1 MEQEKKY
8 FCGNGKFIAN
18 KKGVSLSINLSKIP
32 SEFIITSKKG
42 EKWVRL
48 TEWINEAPDTYGND
62 TRILVDTY
70 KPKKKEEG
78 SGFSATTSGY
88 TSQDTGDGLP
98 F

>member
-32 SEFIITSKKG
+32 DEYKITSKKG
-42 EKWVRL
+42 EVWVRL
-48 TEWINEAPDTYGND
+48 TEWINEQPDQYGYD
-62 TRILVDTY
+62 TRILVDTF
-70 KPKKKEEG
+70 KPKKKEE
-78 SGFSATTSGY
+78 TVNTPI
-88 TSQDTGDGLP
+88 QENEDGLP

>member
-1 MEQEKKY
+1 MENNQEKKY

-32 SEFIITSKKG
+32 AEYIITSKKG
-42 EKWVRL
+42 EKWLRL

-62 TRILVDTY
+62 TRILVDTF

-78 SGFSATTSGY
+78 SASFGSY
-88 TSQDTGDGLP
+88 TVDSNDGLP